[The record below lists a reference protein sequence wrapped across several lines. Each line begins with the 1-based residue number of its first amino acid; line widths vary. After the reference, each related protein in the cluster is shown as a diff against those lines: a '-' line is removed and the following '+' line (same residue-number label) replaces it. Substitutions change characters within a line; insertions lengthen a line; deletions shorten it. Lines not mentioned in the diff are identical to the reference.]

1 MSEESLQ
8 EVAPSTQHYSSSGIN
23 SAEQEESYQVA
34 EYDRFFN
41 SEDPVAEEDISA
53 YTLTDS
59 DAALIVHQLDVTN
72 GLLGT
77 QNAILIIFAIFGV
90 MRFIMRLINHN
101 IFNYI

>member
-1 MSEESLQ
+1 MSDT
-8 EVAPSTQHYSSSGIN
+8 TQHYSAYGIT
-23 SAEQEESYQVA
+23 SALEEESYQAA
-34 EYDRFFN
+34 EQEAFFYSN
-41 SEDPVAEEDISA
+41 FDDEADEISS
-53 YTLTDS
+53 YTLTDA
-59 DAALIVHQLDVTN
+59 DAALIVHQLEVTN